1 MCRKTPQVMV
11 FAHFSNPTWFFIH
24 EIRPIWR
31 SHRPPRQAGG
41 NHLFTDGGPLDP
53 AKQILADFLDSRATA
68 FSLCPLMLQK
78 STVR

>member
-1 MCRKTPQVMV
+1 MFFRAGIQPV
-11 FAHFSNPTWFFIH
+11 FALVSCAVQVN
-24 EIRPIWR
+24 
-31 SHRPPRQAGG
+31 G

-78 STVR
+78 WTVR